1 MKKKSIVA
9 IGILTIMIISVII
22 YNCKFVREKNDESS
36 SITEETIINKT
47 NGFNSEVEETT
58 VSEHEETF
66 KETTVSEREET
77 LKETT
82 VSECEET
89 LKETGT
95 QKNNTSSKTKNKKKN
110 YKGNDNQLPIDWFY

>member
-58 VSEHEETF
+58 VSE
-66 KETTVSEREET
+66 
-77 LKETT
+77 
-82 VSECEET
+82 CEET
-89 LKETGT
+89 LKETDT
-95 QKNNTSSKTKNKKKN
+95 QKNNTSSKTKNKKKKKIIKAMIIN
-110 YKGNDNQLPIDWFY
+110 CQ

>member
-58 VSEHEETF
+58 VSEHEET
-66 KETTVSEREET
+66 

-95 QKNNTSSKTKNKKKN
+95 QKNNTSSKTKNKKK
-110 YKGNDNQLPIDWFY
+110 KKL